1 MEPISRSRVSLAM
14 NRSVTRPL
22 AAAILVLLGLA
33 GCQPPADEATGTLR
47 GEVIAGPVCP
57 VVTDPPDPDCA
68 DRPVPGAELVLE
80 VGGGDGGQVRVI
92 ADENG
97 LFEIVLSPGRYTLIP
112 QPMEGLLGTA
122 APVTLEIGEATT
134 TELTVVY
141 DTGIR

>member
-22 AAAILVLLGLA
+22 AAAILALLGLF
-33 GCQPPADEATGTLR
+33 GCQVPDEATGTLR
-47 GEVIAGPVCP
+47 GEVVAGPVCP